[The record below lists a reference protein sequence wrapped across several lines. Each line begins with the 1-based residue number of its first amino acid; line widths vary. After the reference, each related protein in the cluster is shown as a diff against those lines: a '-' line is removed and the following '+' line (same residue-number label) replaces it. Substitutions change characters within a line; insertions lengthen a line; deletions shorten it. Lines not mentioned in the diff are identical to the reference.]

1 MPDVRL
7 MEETMGRFVQS
18 GEREITPIQEQL
30 RQEREAREQAE
41 RERDELHLALHRLWL
56 EAKCHAGIS
65 KHLMRECEAAGR
77 LVGTRTGH
85 KDGQ

>member
-1 MPDVRL
+1 
-7 MEETMGRFVQS
+7 MGRFVQS